1 MHRMSRD
8 VNRPYRSPRRE
19 EAARQTRQLIRDAA
33 FRLFVAQGITTTT
46 MKQIAAAAGVA
57 DRTVY
62 TAFPSKTALFHE
74 VMDIATAGDELPVP
88 VSDRAEFTATQS
100 EPDEH
105 VAVRQLVDF
114 GCALL
119 DRAGDLIIAAIE
131 SAGADP
137 DMREWSDRASAEM
150 GKNMHSIAQAWKG
163 SGFLR
168 DDLTAEEAGAAL
180 YALSSP
186 HVHHLLRRA
195 QGWTRERYRTWL
207 IDTITTTILR

>member
-1 MHRMSRD
+1 MSPD
-8 VNRPYRSPRRE
+8 VNRPYRSPRRAE
-19 EAARQTRQLIRDAA
+19 SARQTRQLIRDAA
-33 FRLFVAQGITTTT
+33 LRLFVRQGITATT
-46 MKQIAAAAGVA
+46 MKQIAAEAGVA

-74 VMDIATAGDELPVP
+74 VVDIATVGDELPVP
-88 VSDRAEFTATQS
+88 VADRAEFTSAKE
-100 EPDEH
+100 EPDAAE
-105 VAVRQLVDF
+105 AVRGLVDY

-119 DRAGDLIIAAIE
+119 DRAGDLIMAAIE

-150 GKNMHSIAQAWKG
+150 TKNLHSVAQAWKDN
-163 SGFLR
+163 GFLR

-186 HVHHLLRRA
+186 HVHHLLRRK
-195 QGWTRERYRTWL
+195 QGWTSEHYRTWL
-207 IDTITTTILR
+207 VTTITTTMLRR